1 VGNNAVIRVYR
12 SSEVGADEPALG
24 GTLVGTGDVVLGAG
38 PVRVVQ
44 PLSADLSL
52 DSPSGFLIDATSGT
66 PEVVLESDIENSGAA
81 HFAFGRLIGDH
92 ALRNLPGGDLLIAR
106 PSSGGAIIAAGASIQ
121 NQGTAGVLG
130 NLTLA
135 DSARFVNESSGSL
148 ELTTG
153 SIAGTSNTLVR
164 SAGVIRKRAAAT
176 QGTGISAPLV
186 LEGTPRIE
194 IESRD
199 LAITN
204 GRWTGSTT
212 VHLGGGTSP
221 SLHLTTS
228 NTVTGGESIFEGA
241 GTVVIDQLTLT
252 HGSMENRL
260 GPGPAAGTT
269 LTGPIISTSGEFI
282 NTGHTDWNG
291 ATLRGYGLTAAF
303 INRGATTCRG
313 GLLDGATALND
324 AAGRFE
330 LASGFLTIAALS
342 QLINNGTLVFS
353 GGQLAGTEGF
363 VSNQGT
369 VEKIGSSGGTVAPY
383 FSNFGSV
390 RVLAGTLT
398 FSNLGNITGGTLA
411 GGEWYAAPG
420 ATLIL
425 PPGITTLEEQ
435 TYIRGSGAS
444 MPWLPEI
451 TTLRGDCTFEGD
463 TTMNESLRTHVNAT
477 MTVLP
482 NTTVTVPVL
491 IENGD
496 EDNDILSEIEEVFVP
511 AFDPPEPPM
520 IVTPVL
526 NNHAVLVPG
535 GHDAPGPFNLS
546 GNLVCFST
554 STLDVE
560 LGGTTPVTECDQL
573 GVTGSVTL
581 DGTLRVGLLGGF
593 TPSLG
598 QSFPILT
605 AGSVAGSFAR
615 IDFPALP
622 DGAAVRVRTLPH
634 GAELR
639 VVCPS
644 DFNADLTVNS
654 QDFFD
659 FLTAFFAT
667 SPSADLNRDTH
678 VNSQD
683 FFDFLAFFFAG
694 C

>member
-1 VGNNAVIRVYR
+1 
-12 SSEVGADEPALG
+12 
-24 GTLVGTGDVVLGAG
+24 
-38 PVRVVQ
+38 
-44 PLSADLSL
+44 
-52 DSPSGFLIDATSGT
+52 
-66 PEVVLESDIENSGAA
+66 
-81 HFAFGRLIGDH
+81 
-92 ALRNLPGGDLLIAR
+92 
-106 PSSGGAIIAAGASIQ
+106 
-121 NQGTAGVLG
+121 
-130 NLTLA
+130 
-135 DSARFVNESSGSL
+135 
-148 ELTTG
+148 
-153 SIAGTSNTLVR
+153 
-164 SAGVIRKRAAAT
+164 
-176 QGTGISAPLV
+176 
-186 LEGTPRIE
+186 
-194 IESRD
+194 
-199 LAITN
+199 
-204 GRWTGSTT
+204 
-212 VHLGGGTSP
+212 
-221 SLHLTTS
+221 
-228 NTVTGGESIFEGA
+228 
-241 GTVVIDQLTLT
+241 
-252 HGSMENRL
+252 
-260 GPGPAAGTT
+260 
-269 LTGPIISTSGEFI
+269 
-282 NTGHTDWNG
+282 
-291 ATLRGYGLTAAF
+291 
-303 INRGATTCRG
+303 
-313 GLLDGATALND
+313 
-324 AAGRFE
+324 
-330 LASGFLTIAALS
+330 
-342 QLINNGTLVFS
+342 
-353 GGQLAGTEGF
+353 
-363 VSNQGT
+363 
-369 VEKIGSSGGTVAPY
+369 
-383 FSNFGSV
+383 
-390 RVLAGTLT
+390 
-398 FSNLGNITGGTLA
+398 
-411 GGEWYAAPG
+411 
-420 ATLIL
+420 
-425 PPGITTLEEQ
+425 
-435 TYIRGSGAS
+435 
-444 MPWLPEI
+444 
-451 TTLRGDCTFEGD
+451 
-463 TTMNESLRTHVNAT
+463 MNESLRTHVNAT